1 MEALAA
7 TSAGVTWNTDMALKI
22 RGTPDFRDGPLS
34 PLFSVPKLSF
44 QGVSR
49 RKSPY
54 SGEQWVLQYVGPASN
69 NPEEMSPAEIGYSM
83 VPSDFEASLEAIG
96 PIYRLTVVSPDFP
109 SGGSVG
115 VQQSFFE
122 LAGNSLQ
129 FDMREHPKALALGP
143 ATLKQIDNAID
154 GETDAIRTAALS
166 AVNTAGGN
174 TLELYNL
181 LRQRKGSGS
190 FFKPQYVFRYNR
202 IASVRAIIDVGFSN
216 VGRILTTGQMT
227 TETGPPTGILNSI
240 DDAVSTTQPAAV
252 TGYQWGWLKQ
262 TPTVQTVAGNKIQI
276 SGEYY
281 LEFWSTWLYAV
292 AA

>member
-1 MEALAA
+1 MGGR
-7 TSAGVTWNTDMALKI
+7 SSIDMALVVK
-22 RGTPDFRDGPLS
+22 GTPDFRDGPLS

-44 QGVSR
+44 RGVSR

-54 SGEQWVLQYVGPASN
+54 NGEQWVLTYTGPASN

-83 VPSDFEASLEAIG
+83 VPSDFEAQLEATG
-96 PIYRLTVVSPDFP
+96 PIYTLTVISPDFP
-109 SGGSVG
+109 AGGSVG
-115 VQQSFFE
+115 VQQAFFE

-154 GETDAIRTAALS
+154 GETAAIRSAALD
-166 AVNTAGGN
+166 AVNSAGGD
-174 TLELYNL
+174 TLALYNL

-190 FFKPQYVFRYNR
+190 FFKPQYVLRFNR
-202 IASVRAIIDVGFSN
+202 IASTRAVISVGFDN
-216 VGRILTTGQMT
+216 VGKILTTAQMVS
-227 TETGPPTGILNSI
+227 ETGPPGGILASI
-240 DDAVSTTQPAAV
+240 DEAVSATQPANV
-252 TGYQWGWLKQ
+252 SGYQWGWLKQ

-281 LEFWSTWLYAV
+281 LEFWSTWLYAPAV
-292 AA
+292 